1 MFKFKNIAL
10 ATLLAVLPFS
20 SHALDARYTDADG
33 DLVADAPTDPK
44 DWIDP
49 DTLVFSGIRN
59 FWLIKCQR
67 CKEENLSQ
75 RII

>member
-49 DTLVFSGIRN
+49 DTLVFLTHQSKTLPFTLKSGRN
-59 FWLIKCQR
+59 SLIT
-67 CKEENLSQ
+67 
-75 RII
+75 